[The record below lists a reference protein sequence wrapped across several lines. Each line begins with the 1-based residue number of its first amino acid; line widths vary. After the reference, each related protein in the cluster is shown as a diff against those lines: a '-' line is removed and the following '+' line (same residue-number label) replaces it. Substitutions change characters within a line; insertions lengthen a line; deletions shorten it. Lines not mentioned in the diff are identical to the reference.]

1 MPTAYFLINVAI
13 SHETEV
19 IEKIK
24 NILGKNSIKFEV
36 QEVYGIYD
44 IVVKII
50 AESDDHL
57 RQIILEKLRPIDKIQ
72 SAITMMVV

>member
-1 MPTAYFLINVAI
+1 M
-13 SHETEV
+13 
-19 IEKIK
+19 
-24 NILGKNSIKFEV
+24 
-36 QEVYGIYD
+36 
-44 IVVKII
+44 KII